1 VSDYRVKKSDK
12 IYEVHEGETDQ
23 VVARF
28 KKEKS
33 AKAMARDWNLG
44 GGFSGWTPS
53 FFLIGENIFSDYN
66 QSKS

>member
-1 VSDYRVKKSDK
+1 MSNYRVKKSDK

-33 AKAMARDWNLG
+33 AKTMARDWNLG

-53 FFLIGENIFSDYN
+53 FFLNGKNIFSDYT
-66 QSKS
+66 QAKS